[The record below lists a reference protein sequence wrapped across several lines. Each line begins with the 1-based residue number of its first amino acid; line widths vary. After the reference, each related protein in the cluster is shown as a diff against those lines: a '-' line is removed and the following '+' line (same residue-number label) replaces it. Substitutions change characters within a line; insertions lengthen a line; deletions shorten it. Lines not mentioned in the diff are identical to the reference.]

1 MMDNKGQV
9 SLEYIL
15 IFTVSLILLIVFTMP
30 LTHVAIENTMDV
42 SDTLEVKSDL
52 SKIANAIEKVYGQ
65 GQGSKQSVHIDSS
78 KDRKINIENN
88 YISSN
93 LKLADSSNKVEKIYF
108 ESTLPKS
115 SICISKGENKIIV
128 EWPVNSENMKIYAK

>member
-15 IFTVSLILLIVFTMP
+15 IFTVSLILLVVFTLP

-42 SDTLEVKSDL
+42 SDTLDVKSDL
-52 SKIANAIEKVYGQ
+52 SKIAQAIEKVYGQ

-115 SICISKGENKIIV
+115 SIYISKGENKITV